1 MRDFLDAIMQFISA
15 ATLSDEEFATASSL
29 PDDPGE
35 YTIEVYNV
43 CLSIID
49 GRELVSG
56 TREKLAHL
64 FQAKGISINQEP
76 VAKSNIFIGSPL

>member
-1 MRDFLDAIMQFISA
+1 MRNFLDAIMQFISA

-43 CLSIID
+43 CLAIVD

-56 TREKLAHL
+56 TRERLAHL
-64 FQAKGISINQEP
+64 FEAKGISITQDP
-76 VAKSNIFIGSPL
+76 IQKSNIFIGSPL